1 MRLYLVQH
9 GEAVAEDVDP
19 TRPLNAVGRTDVE
32 RMAAFLAR
40 GGIRAMEV
48 WHSGKRRAEQTA
60 AILTAA
66 SSPELAPEG
75 RTGLNPNDPTEGT
88 VHEVATRDQDVMLVG
103 HLPYL
108 AKLAD
113 RLVVGREDAGV
124 VAFRP
129 GSVLCLERT
138 GQGRWTIVWMATPEW
153 FRGA

>member
-19 TRPLNAVGRTDVE
+19 TRPLSAAGRSDVE

-40 GGIRAMEV
+40 GGIREMDV
-48 WHSGKRRAEQTA
+48 WHSGKPRAEQTA
-60 AILTAA
+60 TILAA
-66 SSPELAPEG
+66 ALSPKRAPEA
-75 RTGLNPNDPTEGT
+75 RSGLNPNDRTEGI
-88 VHEVATRDQDVMLVG
+88 VDEVATRDRDVMLVG
-103 HLPYL
+103 HLPYM
-108 AKLAD
+108 AKLAN

-129 GSVLCLERT
+129 GSVLCLGRT
-138 GQGRWTIVWMATPEW
+138 DQRRWTIVWMATPEW

>member
-9 GEAVAEDVDP
+9 GEAVPEDVDP
-19 TRPLNAVGRTDVE
+19 ARPLSAGGRSDVE

-40 GGIRAMEV
+40 GGIRAVEV

-60 AILTAA
+60 AILGAA
-66 SSPELAPEG
+66 LSPERAPEA
-75 RTGLNPNDPTEGT
+75 RTGLNPNDPTEAI
-88 VHEVATRDQDVMLVG
+88 VREVATRDQDVMLVG
-103 HLPYL
+103 HLPYM
-108 AKLAD
+108 AKLAN

-138 GQGRWTIVWMATPEW
+138 DQRWTIVWMATPEW

>member
-9 GEAVAEDVDP
+9 GEAVPEDVDP
-19 TRPLNAVGRTDVE
+19 TRPLSAGGRSDVE
-32 RMAAFLAR
+32 RVAAFLGR
-40 GGIRAMEV
+40 GGIHGMDV

-60 AILTAA
+60 AILAA
-66 SSPELAPEG
+66 ALSSEQRPEA
-75 RTGLNPNDPTEGT
+75 RTGLNPNDPTEGI
-88 VHEVATRDQDVMLVG
+88 VREVAARDRDVMLVG
-103 HLPYL
+103 HLPYM
-108 AKLAD
+108 AKLAN

-138 GQGRWTIVWMATPEW
+138 DQRWTIVWMATPEW